1 MELNYDEKVM
11 LALYAEIYNRSYDYT
26 NDKTFDGY
34 KVTHLEMQKACLILG
49 LIVNNYFKDYN
60 WTKYGPISMECEQ
73 KISFLEAKEME
84 IDKFYQAFQENRND
98 VLNKLFVP
106 DIARNLNNASI
117 IFNALSFDTD
127 NDFECIELMAA
138 YVYLA
143 NKDEEMTFYTADKM
157 YSEQHEENLSFLMRQ
172 RIWKELSAFGLVKE
186 LPRRLI
192 ITKKGF
198 KRSE

>member
-11 LALYAEIYNRSYDYT
+11 LALYAEIYNKSFDYT
-26 NDKTFDGY
+26 NDKDIEDY
-34 KVTHLEMQKACLILG
+34 KITHLEMQKACLILG
-49 LIVNNYFKDYN
+49 LIVNNYFNDYK

-73 KISFLEAKEME
+73 KISFLETKENE
-84 IDKFYQAFQENRND
+84 IDDFYQAFQENRID
-98 VLNKLFVP
+98 ILNKLFASDV
-106 DIARNLNNASI
+106 ARNLNNASI
-117 IFNALSFDTD
+117 IFNALSFDAD

-143 NKDEEMTFYTADKM
+143 NKNEEISFYTADKM

-192 ITKKGF
+192 ITKKVN